1 MEDPDGIDEPTPDP
15 VAELIAANGAFYDA
29 FERRDI
35 DAMSDAWHHD
45 DRVVCTHP
53 GWTTLV
59 GWAKVGGSW
68 AVLLANQQRLQFIV
82 TNQLATVRGDVGW
95 VTCEEN
101 ILDGP
106 GGSTVA
112 ALNVFERIGGVW
124 KMVAHH
130 GSPVHAFGG

>member
-1 MEDPDGIDEPTPDP
+1 VDGTNESG
-15 VAELIAANGAFYDA
+15 LLKANAAFYDA

-35 DAMSDAWHHD
+35 DAMSDAWSHNEE
-45 DRVVCTHP
+45 VTCTHP
-53 GWTTLV
+53 GWTTLH
-59 GWAKVGGSW
+59 GWGKIGAAW

-82 TNQLATVRGDVGW
+82 TNEVAVLRGDIGW

-112 ALNVFERIGGVW
+112 ATNVFELIEGVW
-124 KMVAHH
+124 KMTAHH
-130 GSPVHAFGG
+130 GSQVHAFGG